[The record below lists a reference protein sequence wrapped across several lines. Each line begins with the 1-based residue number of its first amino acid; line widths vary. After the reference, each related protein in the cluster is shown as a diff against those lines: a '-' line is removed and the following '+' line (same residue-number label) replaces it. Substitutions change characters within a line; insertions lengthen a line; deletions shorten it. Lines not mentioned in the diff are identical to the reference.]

1 MQSVTDAFRARF
13 GADPTHFAKAPGRI
27 NLIGEHT
34 DYHDG
39 YCLPA
44 AIDAWVTVAARISDQ
59 TTLASALS
67 NEEATLEINEP
78 DRDAVPSWA
87 RYPVG
92 VAWALRENR
101 SVRLPN
107 IEAMVHST
115 LPTGAGLSSSAAI
128 EMAFGTLFRL
138 LADLNITDAQ
148 LARAGQQAENSFVGM
163 NCGIMDQT
171 ASLFGREGH
180 ALFIDTAD
188 PGHPVSVPLPAN
200 LAYVVCDTR
209 VKHEHTGSG
218 YNDRRQESETAAR
231 KLGVE
236 GLRWATM
243 GNLKASSHLMSDVEY
258 RRAKH
263 VITECE
269 RVLLFRNSLEVG
281 DQNALGELL
290 RASHASLRDD
300 YEVSCPELDV
310 MSETANRHSAC
321 LGARMMGGGFG
332 GACIALVQA
341 DQAEAFAQDTA
352 AGYYAATEIEPSIR
366 VCRAVDGARAWGED

>member
-1 MQSVTDAFRARF
+1 MQQIAASFRARF
-13 GADPTHFAKAPGRI
+13 GGEPTHFAQAPGRI

-39 YCLPA
+39 YCFPA
-44 AIDAWVTVAARISDQ
+44 AIDGWITVAARVADRTELFSELTGETVELD
-59 TTLASALS
+59 LNA
-67 NEEATLEINEP
+67 P
-78 DRDAVPSWA
+78 DREALPNWA

-92 VAWALRENR
+92 MAWAIGERR

-107 IEAMVHST
+107 IQAVIHSN

-138 LADLNITDAQ
+138 LGDVSIDDAQ

-171 ASLFGREGH
+171 ASLFGKAGH
-180 ALFIDTAD
+180 ALFLDTAD
-188 PGHPVSVPLPAN
+188 PAHPVPVPLPEE
-200 LAYVVCDTR
+200 LAYVVCDTEA
-209 VKHEHTGSG
+209 KHELTGSE
-218 YNDRRQESETAAR
+218 YNTRRQESEAAAR
-231 KLGVE
+231 KLGVDA
-236 GLRWATM
+236 LRWATKA
-243 GNLKASSHLMSDVEY
+243 NLLASSHLLSDVEF
-258 RRAKH
+258 RRARH

-281 DQNALGELL
+281 DRNGLGDLL
-290 RASHASLRDD
+290 RASHKSLRDD
-300 YEVSCPELDV
+300 YEVSCSELDA
-310 MSETANRHSAC
+310 MAEAANAHAAC

-341 DQAEAFAQDTA
+341 DRADEFV
-352 AGYYAATEIEPSIR
+352 AATTIAYRESTGIEPSIR
-366 VCRAVDGARAWGED
+366 VCRAVDGARAWAAS